1 MTDKIIPPASPDAS
15 AAADARRFRISRRG
29 LLGAAATLAAARLLL
44 PGGAFA
50 AATGAAPE
58 KTDLAIG
65 FIPLT
70 DCAPLVIAHEKGFF
84 KREGLKV
91 TLSKEA
97 SWANIRDKMT
107 IGALDAAHML
117 AGMPIAATLGLGAIP
132 QAQVTALSLDLNGN
146 AITLS
151 NALHDR
157 MVAADPAAMAERPMT
172 ARALKAVIDA
182 DKAAGKA
189 PLTFAAVF
197 PVSSHMYELRYW
209 LASAGIDPDA
219 DLRII
224 VIPPPQ
230 MVANLRAGNCD
241 GYCVGEPWNERAVEA
256 GIGKV
261 AITSV
266 ELWANQPEKVLGVA
280 ADWAEKNPATH
291 EAMLRAVIAAGQ
303 WLDDPANRAEAA
315 DIIAGRAYVNAPAEV
330 VRMSMTGTF
339 RYAADEAPR
348 PLPDFNVFSR
358 YAANFPWISHAEWTL
373 TQMIR
378 WGQIDRP
385 IDIAATAAAVYRPDL
400 YRKVAAQMDIATPTI
415 DRKPEGV
422 NTSAWTLTRATRP
435 IAMGPDVFFDGTRF
449 DPADPV
455 GYIRQF
461 AIKAPAVDL
470 TALAAAQTTPR
481 ASAA

>member
-1 MTDKIIPPASPDAS
+1 MLRHLLAGS
-15 AAADARRFRISRRG
+15 AFA
-29 LLGAAATLAAARLLL
+29 LLAASIAHADPL
-44 PGGAFA
+44 PVEKDQLTLGFIKL
-50 AATGAAPE
+50 TDMAP
-58 KTDLAIG
+58 LAI
-65 FIPLT
+65 
-70 DCAPLVIAHEKGFF
+70 AQEKGFF
-84 KREGLKV
+84 EDEGLYV
-91 TLSKEA
+91 TLEPQ
-97 SWANIRDKMT
+97 ANWKVL
-107 IGALDAAHML
+107 LDQVIAGELDGAHML
-117 AGMPIAATLGLGAIP
+117 AGQPLAATIGYGT
-132 QAQVTALSLDLNGN
+132 QAHIVTPLSLDLNGN

-385 IDIAATAAAVYRPDL
+385 IDIAATAAAVYKPDL

-415 DRKPEGV
+415 DRKPEGI

>member
-1 MTDKIIPPASPDAS
+1 MTDTTTSSRPGI
-15 AAADARRFRISRRG
+15 RISRRA
-29 LLGAAATLAAARLLL
+29 LLGTALTLAAARALL
-44 PGGAFA
+44 PSGAFA
-50 AATGAAPE
+50 AAGTGPE
-58 KTDLAIG
+58 KRDLTIG

-84 KREGLKV
+84 KREGLNV

-117 AGMPIAATLGLGAIP
+117 AGMPIAATLGLGAIAQP
-132 QAQVTALSLDLNGN
+132 QITALSLDLNGN

-151 NALHDR
+151 NTLFDR
-157 MVAADPAAMAERPMT
+157 MAAADPAAMAERPMT
-172 ARALKAVIDA
+172 ARALKTVIEA
-182 DKAAGKA
+182 DKAAGRP

-209 LASAGIDPDA
+209 LASAGIDPDQ

-280 ADWAEKNPATH
+280 ADWAAANPATH
-291 EAMLRAVIAAGQ
+291 KAMLRAVISAGQ
-303 WLDDPANRAEAA
+303 WLDDPANRPEGA

-358 YAANFPWISHAEWTL
+358 HAANFPWLSHAEWTL

-385 IDIAATAAAVYRPDL
+385 VDIAATAAAVYKPAL
-400 YRKVAAQMDIATPTI
+400 YREVAAEMGLAAPTI

-422 NTSAWTLTRATRP
+422 HDQPWTLTEATSP
-435 IAMGPDVFFDGTRF
+435 IAMGPDMFFDGGRF

-455 GYIRQF
+455 GYVRQF
-461 AIKAPAVDL
+461 AVKAPTVDL
-470 TALAAAQTTPR
+470 AALEAAQSGARAAA
-481 ASAA
+481 A